1 VIGRIPLSPK
11 GDSPLRPFSMG
22 DMTDEQWLQERLETV
37 QEVKYELRKLAQE
50 GRIKDK
56 RLLKL
61 LLRALQVVH
70 MYEVELEDRL
80 DELSTTGDY
89 GEKEGETK

>member
-1 VIGRIPLSPK
+1 MPEEK
-11 GDSPLRPFSMG
+11 
-22 DMTDEQWLQERLETV
+22 WLEERLETV
-37 QEVKYELRKLAQE
+37 QEVKYELRKVVQE

-80 DELSTTGDY
+80 DGLSTTEDY
-89 GEKEGETK
+89 SKKENEPVVEH